1 MPKYVDTSR
10 ESRMFDYRHMY
21 MYMYMYMLQVVMA
34 HKHCCERAQ
43 RAERCALQNT
53 LARSARSIPKKK
65 KKCHPQLVPQ
75 HECTT
80 RTERSTGRSLH
91 AAYTCTQ
98 HTYR

>member
-53 LARSARSIPKKK
+53 IARSARSIQKKK
-65 KKCHPQLVPQ
+65 KEVPSAAGS
-75 HECTT
+75 TT
-80 RTERSTGRSLH
+80 
-91 AAYTCTQ
+91 
-98 HTYR
+98 